1 MASVYC
7 NLPALGWDDGFAA
20 SLKPGRIPARV
31 TRVDRGTCDVLTA
44 DGERRAAHS
53 AALKRAAATDPV
65 ALPCVGDWVAIDG
78 DSPIRFQIQEVLPR
92 RSSIVRAGVAPG
104 VAQGQVLAANVDVV
118 YIAEPAVP
126 RVDLGRIERFL
137 ALAWE
142 SGARPVVLIT
152 KADLAPVDLT
162 EVEAAAPGATVRAV
176 SSLTGEGLEEV
187 RLRGGRTAV
196 LLGKSG
202 AGKST
207 LVNALAGADRMATR
221 EIRAADG
228 RGRHTTVHRELLI
241 LPDGGLIIDTPGLRS
256 IGLYDAEEGLSQA
269 FSDIEELAGRCRFHD
284 CAHEAEPGC
293 AVLAAAEEGELSER
307 RLASWRKLQREA
319 VWTASRTDA
328 RLRAEKNRAWKIIHR
343 SMRGMNRP

>member
-1 MASVYC
+1 MASVYF
-7 NLPALGWDDGFAA
+7 NLPALGWDGDFAA
-20 SLKPGRIPARV
+20 SLKPGHVPARV
-31 TRVDRGTCDVLTA
+31 TRVDRGTCDVFTA
-44 DGERRAAHS
+44 DGELRAAHS
-53 AALKRAAATDPV
+53 AALKRAAAADPV

-78 DSPIRFQIQEVLPR
+78 DNQIQEVLPR
-92 RSSIVRAGVAPG
+92 RSSIVRAGVTPG

-142 SGARPVVLIT
+142 SGAQPVVLIT
-152 KADLAPVDLT
+152 KADLTSVDLA

-187 RLRGGRTAV
+187 RIRPARTAV

-207 LVNALAGADRMATR
+207 LVNALAGADRMATQ

-228 RGRHTTVHRELLI
+228 RGRHTTAHRELLL
-241 LPDGGLIIDTPGLRS
+241 LPGGGMIIDTPGLRS

-269 FSDIEELAGRCRFHD
+269 FSELEELAGQCRFHD

-319 VWTASRTDA
+319 LWMASRTDA
-328 RLRAEKNRAWKIIHR
+328 RLRAEKTREWKIIHK
-343 SMRGMNRP
+343 SMRGRNRP